1 MVAESNSSP
10 LVSNLWNMSN
20 FTDIDDPFTL
30 DCLRS
35 TLIRL
40 EDTIIFALIERAQ
53 FALNQFIYNTGSLM
67 FHGPTGKK
75 SFLEYFLWETE
86 KVHGKLILF
95 FSTVLCCIK
104 ILTSGLF
111 FTLLKYI
118 ARVRRYTSPD
128 EYAFTSPLPEPI
140 LPPVKFKQFLADND
154 INVNDKIM
162 DIYVKSIVTG
172 ICDDHDDNNYGS
184 SATKDI
190 DCLQALSRRIHYGK
204 FIAESK
210 FRDAP
215 YEYKRLAGL
224 NDRDAIYE
232 LLTNRTV
239 EKKLLERLR
248 RKALVYGQTLDQAE
262 EGTSTHLRI
271 PVQVVVELYERWV
284 IPLTKEVEV
293 DYLIERGQ
301 KATDEEIAAIVQQRA

>member
-1 MVAESNSSP
+1 
-10 LVSNLWNMSN
+10 MSN

-30 DCLRS
+30 DRLRS
-35 TLIRL
+35 TLVRL

-53 FALNQFIYNTGSLM
+53 FALNNCIYKPGSLE
-67 FHGPTGKK
+67 FNGATGEK

-86 KVHGKLILF
+86 KVH
-95 FSTVLCCIK
+95 
-104 ILTSGLF
+104 
-111 FTLLKYI
+111 

-154 INVNDKIM
+154 INVNNKIM

-190 DCLQALSRRIHYGK
+190 ECLQALSRRIHYGK

-215 YEYKRLAGL
+215 QEYRRLAL
-224 NDRDAIYE
+224 NNDRDAIYE
-232 LLTNRTV
+232 LLTNRLV

-262 EGTSTHLRI
+262 EGTSAHLRI

-301 KATDEEIAAIVQQRA
+301 KATDDEITALEQQQS